1 MRAPTPPL
9 AETNVKKTTV
19 GFVDKPIKTG
29 KRSRRLSTS
38 LKVLIGLALLSAG
51 TVMVVSSIIWWYLSS
66 FTQAAQIS
74 LDDFTSQIR
83 SGLSST
89 LAATNDRTN
98 ILILGLD
105 EIAGQKDSLL
115 TDTILVASYSHQSHD
130 LTLVSLPR
138 DLWIAALKTKINALY
153 YYGQL
158 SSETTG
164 PKLVSSIVAQVTGL
178 PIHYSLVV
186 NLNSLEHIINPLGG
200 IDINVP
206 TTFTDTRF
214 PRGNV
219 DIRTATSQAELYET
233 VTFNQGNLHMDGV
246 TALKY
251 IRSRESSDTDQG
263 NDLARQDRQRTL
275 IMALI
280 AKLSSSQSFKNPR
293 TLGTLLYIYNHD
305 FITNLGVSDLVALA
319 KLNGTHLP
327 KITSLE
333 IPAELNGQRGLI
345 FHPPT
350 QKYQQWVFEPADPT
364 WQEINQF
371 ISTHL
376 SSN

>member
-138 DLWIAALKTKINALY
+138 DLWIAALKTKIK
-153 YYGQL
+153 L

-186 NLNSLEHIINPLGG
+186 NLNSLEHIINTLGG
-200 IDINVP
+200 INLNVP

-233 VTFNQGNLHMDGV
+233 VTFNQGLQHMDGA